1 MKIIKLTESVS
12 ESLCRNWWRFPDLEI
27 DFFFFLSI
35 DGELVK
41 IGIFPLWDNCV
52 SLIDI
57 IYRQTFYRL
66 CKTKLNDKML
76 YEKTQNK
83 WTNEAVSHLS
93 LHCLPE
99 PESLTMFIHAV
110 WVGSIKLCLAMVVI
124 LDLWSNQKN
133 RHLQWPFF
141 FLVFSIRKVGWFL
154 ITSWID
160 VSRLT
165 TLEGQNVRRAL
176 VKHPTHKL
184 RSRNDTLG
192 KYWLLHKKIIKK
204 RHFFL

>member
-1 MKIIKLTESVS
+1 MIKCYTKKHKINEQMRLYLTLACIAYP
-12 ESLCRNWWRFPDLEI
+12 SLN
-27 DFFFFLSI
+27 LSPCLFMQF
-35 DGELVK
+35 ELVQSSYVWQWWSYWISDQTK
-41 IGIFPLWDNCV
+41 KT
-52 SLIDI
+52 DI
-57 IYRQTFYRL
+57 YNGL
-66 CKTKLNDKML
+66 
-76 YEKTQNK
+76 
-83 WTNEAVSHLS
+83 
-93 LHCLPE
+93 
-99 PESLTMFIHAV
+99 
-110 WVGSIKLCLAMVVI
+110 
-124 LDLWSNQKN
+124 
-133 RHLQWPFF
+133 F

-204 RHFFL
+204 KTFFFINLIKTILGRGD